1 MEQTPKLLQVY
12 VVEDSAIL
20 AQLLERT
27 VHAAGAE
34 LVGRTGDAN
43 EAIAA
48 LSELPADLVVLDIVL
63 AAGSGFDVLKALT
76 APGPSQDA
84 FRMVLTNYVTPQH
97 RTESFKLG
105 ADCFFD
111 KSTEAWQAIE
121 VINRLAIHWATSG
134 GQRPGVGW
142 LCPGYG
148 PPR

>member
-1 MEQTPKLLQVY
+1 MEETPKVLQVY

-48 LSELPADLVVLDIVL
+48 LAKHPADLVVLDIIL
-63 AAGSGFDVLKALT
+63 ATGSGFDVLKAL
-76 APGPSQDA
+76 AGPGPAHNA
-84 FRMVLTNYVTPQH
+84 FKLVLTNHATPEH
-97 RTESFKLG
+97 RMECFKLG

-121 VINRLAIHWATSG
+121 VINRLATYWPTFSV
-134 GQRPGVGW
+134 QKPSVGW
-142 LCPGYG
+142 LCPGRG